1 APDGGTRAWL
11 VAAGGFAILFCCLG
25 FSNSFGVFEE
35 YYLTYQLR
43 GESAANIAWIGSVSA
58 FLQFAAGL
66 VGGPMFDRF
75 GASVICPAAIA
86 YIFAMMMLSLCN
98 KYWQVMIVQGILMGI
113 VMGFLQ
119 FPALAAVSQYFDKNR
134 AAALGVVIS
143 GSSVGG
149 IVIPIALSKMLN
161 SSSLGFG
168 WSVRVIGFL
177 ICPFMAFACVTI
189 KAHLPPR
196 TTTFW
201 IPAAYKDKIFGLLI
215 ISLFLM
221 FVGMFTPLFFL
232 PTYAVTRGMN
242 QTLAGYLLAI
252 INGAST
258 FGRIIPGVLADK
270 YGRLNI
276 FALGGIATGTVV
288 FCMNSATTNAAL
300 IAYSVV
306 FGFVSGTII
315 SGAAASFSLCPK
327 DPRDFGTY
335 MGMGM
340 SICAVGLLIGPPING
355 AFVNRYGGFFEV

>member
-1 APDGGTRAWL
+1 
-11 VAAGGFAILFCCLG
+11 
-25 FSNSFGVFEE
+25 
-35 YYLTYQLR
+35 
-43 GESAANIAWIGSVSA
+43 
-58 FLQFAAGL
+58 
-66 VGGPMFDRF
+66 
-75 GASVICPAAIA
+75 
-86 YIFAMMMLSLCN
+86 
-98 KYWQVMIVQGILMGI
+98 
-113 VMGFLQ
+113 
-119 FPALAAVSQYFDKNR
+119 
-134 AAALGVVIS
+134 
-143 GSSVGG
+143 
-149 IVIPIALSKMLN
+149 MLN
-161 SSSLGFG
+161 SSSLDFG
-168 WSVRVIGFL
+168 WSVGVIGFL

-201 IPAAYKDKIFGLLI
+201 ISAAYKGKTFVVLI

-258 FGRIIPGVLADK
+258 LGRVIPGVLTDK

-276 FALGGIATGTVV
+276 FALGGLATGTVV

-306 FGFVSGTII
+306 FGFISGTII
-315 SGAAASFSLCPK
+315 SGASASFSLCPK

-335 MGMGM
+335 MGIGM
-340 SICAVGLLIGPPING
+340 SICAVGLLIGPPINV
-355 AFVNRYGGFFEV
+355 AFVNRYGGFFGVSTFSGAMCLLCGCIALVTKVSTPQGILGRA